1 MNLEQEWI
9 QAHKTRTINL
19 QSVGEKASL
28 NLGQRYWIIAL
39 KGKGYTHI
47 SVQKVSSDMPLYYDL
62 RVLKS
67 LLSSL
72 FFFSLSFSCP
82 VLFFLFVLYTIAFL
96 PFSPSTCGSG
106 VESHFSPLLLSFL
119 EYSILSCKATCS
131 LFRHHLHINAARRL
145 AGQHL
150 MRR

>member
-1 MNLEQEWI
+1 M
-9 QAHKTRTINL
+9 
-19 QSVGEKASL
+19 GEKTSL

-39 KGKGYTHI
+39 EGKSYTHI

-67 LLSSL
+67 LLLSL
-72 FFFSLSFSCP
+72 FLFLSLFLHPPSFFS
-82 VLFFLFVLYTIAFL
+82 LFVLYTMAFL
-96 PFSPSTCGSG
+96 PFFPSTCGSG
-106 VESHFSPLLLSFL
+106 VESPFFPLLSPFL
-119 EYSILSCKATCS
+119 ESSILNCKAACS

-150 MRR
+150 MQR